1 MIRTIICRFDTKKAL
16 DEFNAKLGL
25 NLSPMTKDYD
35 FSTFEEKQRQKPPK
49 VFEYSQD
56 YLDKLKIWQ
65 HNSMPYYNSFD
76 EEIYATVNFHFDTE
90 KYSSDDLAF
99 LFDQPISDKT
109 KSIRMPRLIHGRTSS
124 WRVVGG
130 KYELRYP
137 IYVVSKNRSDKC
149 YTSRFLAQMEVPHFV
164 IVEQS
169 QYEDYKKHVDP
180 IYCRLLI
187 LDQKYQEDYDTFD
200 DLGDTKSKGPGAAR
214 NFAWDH
220 SIKHG
225 YKYHWVFDDNT
236 TEGFHYF
243 FNNRKI
249 KCRTGAFF
257 NAYEDF
263 VDRYENIAIAGLN
276 YTMFLKSNE
285 CRACYTLNTRIYS
298 FLLIRNDI
306 PYRWRGRYNEDTDLS
321 LRALKDGWC
330 TIQFNC
336 FTAGKATT
344 QKVQGGNTEEF
355 YKHEGTLEKSKM
367 LEQMHPDVAKVVYK
381 FSRWHHHVDY
391 SQFNQQLKLKPEYEN
406 TNFGEPINMYGM
418 RVIVTNED
426 RTDDTRSYIE
436 QTYKDQPSL
445 SLDTIG

>member
-25 NLSPMTKDYD
+25 NLLPMTKDYD
-35 FSTFEEKQRQKPPK
+35 FSTFEEKKRQKPPK

-56 YLDKLKIWQ
+56 YLDKIKIWQ
-65 HNSMPYYNSFD
+65 SNSMPYYNSFD
-76 EEIYATVNFHFDTE
+76 EEIYATVNFHFDTD

-225 YKYHWVFDDNT
+225 YKYHWVFDDILQKVFTISLTIGKLNV
-236 TEGFHYF
+236 EQVLSLMLM
-243 FNNRKI
+243 KI
-249 KCRTGAFF
+249 
-257 NAYEDF
+257 
-263 VDRYENIAIAGLN
+263 
-276 YTMFLKSNE
+276 
-285 CRACYTLNTRIYS
+285 
-298 FLLIRNDI
+298 LLI
-306 PYRWRGRYNEDTDLS
+306 
-321 LRALKDGWC
+321 
-330 TIQFNC
+330 
-336 FTAGKATT
+336 
-344 QKVQGGNTEEF
+344 
-355 YKHEGTLEKSKM
+355 
-367 LEQMHPDVAKVVYK
+367 
-381 FSRWHHHVDY
+381 
-391 SQFNQQLKLKPEYEN
+391 
-406 TNFGEPINMYGM
+406 
-418 RVIVTNED
+418 
-426 RTDDTRSYIE
+426 DTR
-436 QTYKDQPSL
+436 T
-445 SLDTIG
+445 

>member
-35 FSTFEEKQRQKPPK
+35 FSTFEEKKRQKPPK

-56 YLDKLKIWQ
+56 YLDKLEIWQ
-65 HNSMPYYNSFD
+65 SNSMPYYNSFD
-76 EEIYATVNFHFDTE
+76 EEIYATINFHFNTN

-180 IYCRLLI
+180 IYSRLLV
-187 LDQKYQEDYDTFD
+187 LDPKYQEEYDTFD

-306 PYRWRGRYNEDTDLS
+306 PYR
-321 LRALKDGWC
+321 
-330 TIQFNC
+330 
-336 FTAGKATT
+336 
-344 QKVQGGNTEEF
+344 
-355 YKHEGTLEKSKM
+355 
-367 LEQMHPDVAKVVYK
+367 
-381 FSRWHHHVDY
+381 
-391 SQFNQQLKLKPEYEN
+391 
-406 TNFGEPINMYGM
+406 
-418 RVIVTNED
+418 
-426 RTDDTRSYIE
+426 
-436 QTYKDQPSL
+436 
-445 SLDTIG
+445 